1 MQGIEK
7 CMKFYLTLSVKL
19 DFRAFSVQ
27 ITNFIKL
34 QITKTKKLKSM
45 SNKSNPLSIDT
56 VISGL
61 LTRLVA

>member
-1 MQGIEK
+1 
-7 CMKFYLTLSVKL
+7 MKFYLTLSVKL